1 MEGGMVKSAMRV
13 FELLELFD
21 AERRPL
27 RIAEI
32 VDKLGMPQS
41 SASMLVKTL
50 VTRGYLEFDPGTR
63 EYCPSM
69 RVAFLGDWAMR
80 APEHQEMLQ
89 DALRRLNNETGAT
102 VILARQVGLFVQ
114 YVSVLE
120 SQHAL
125 RFSIVSGTM
134 RPIHHAAL
142 GIMLLSQLDDEH
154 VGRLLRRHN
163 AEADRTG
170 PPAKISE
177 TLRAVHQARAQGWY
191 ESANLATSG
200 AGVIATLLATP
211 IRGQRLGLGVGGPLD
226 RLHRDR
232 KRILAA
238 VREAAA
244 RF

>member
-1 MEGGMVKSAMRV
+1 MVKSAMRV

-32 VDKLGMPQS
+32 VDRLGIPQS

-50 VTRGYLEFDPGTR
+50 VTRGYMDFDASTR

-80 APEHQEMLQ
+80 APEHQEVLQ
-89 DALRRLNNETGAT
+89 DALRRLNNETGET

-114 YVSVLE
+114 YVSVWD

-125 RFSIVSGTM
+125 RFSLVPGTM
-134 RPIHHAAL
+134 RPLHHAAL
-142 GIMLLSQLDDEH
+142 GLMLLSQLGDEQ
-154 VGRLLRRHN
+154 VGRLLRRYN

-170 PPAKISE
+170 PAAKIPE
-177 TLRAVHQARAQGWY
+177 TLRAVQQARTQGWY
-191 ESANLATSG
+191 ESTNLATSG
-200 AGVIATLLATP
+200 AGVIATLFATP

-226 RLHRDR
+226 RLQRDR

-238 VREAAA
+238 VQEVAV